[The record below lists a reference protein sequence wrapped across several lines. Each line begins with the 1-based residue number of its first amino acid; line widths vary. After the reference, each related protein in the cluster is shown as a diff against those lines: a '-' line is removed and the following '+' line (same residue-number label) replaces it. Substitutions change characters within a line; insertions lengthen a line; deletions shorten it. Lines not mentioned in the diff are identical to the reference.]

1 MDEAVPDKIKELI
14 APQNR
19 LELQRWVESEYEAAR
34 KLLRERQ
41 YKEALKKFKCVFA
54 NDAGYRLFLDN
65 REIINLVKNYA
76 PAGAVIKRWRND
88 KERLVLEQKAD
99 LALIRQWDT
108 LNSCLK
114 EKDRTIDVL
123 LKLQAEGADE
133 QLLNSILNCTWERL
147 ALTRRYDVLKDYLD
161 SLGFHLLLHALD
173 YDSDV
178 LFPHHRKMTNSA
190 RKDDMQRHVSYL
202 LQEGTLSYEVALG
215 LGEKHIASEFA
226 KKILSVETSDRCYAS
241 LIKGAIRARNYPE
254 AKAMFMDAQKHFSLR
269 RLRYCSKAIKA
280 MPKSEFAKLSK

>member
-108 LNSCLK
+108 LNS
-114 EKDRTIDVL
+114 
-123 LKLQAEGADE
+123 
-133 QLLNSILNCTWERL
+133 WERL